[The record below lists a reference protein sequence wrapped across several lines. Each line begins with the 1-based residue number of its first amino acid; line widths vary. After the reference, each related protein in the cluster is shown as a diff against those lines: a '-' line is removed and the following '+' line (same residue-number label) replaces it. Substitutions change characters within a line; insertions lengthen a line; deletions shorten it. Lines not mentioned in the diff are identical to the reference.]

1 MRRLGG
7 MLMVLSLLIG
17 FTVAGGA
24 GELETPLRVES
35 NADLAALPGILG
47 SGTEIDPFILEG
59 IQASGTPGLP
69 ALSLRNISAHTIIRN
84 STFSGA
90 AGCAVELQGCSNI
103 WILDCVFADNAT
115 AISATPD
122 CQEIVV
128 SLCTFERNQQDV
140 NATTQSIALDDG
152 YVGNWWDGNAP
163 LDLNGDGLSEIP
175 YLVQAGE
182 QLLLDKRSLVF
193 PYAGDRSGDP
203 EGVRLEIVYSKGE
216 TFGIESTTEMTMLMH
231 MADESTRSTLVQELT
246 GHAEVLS
253 APGTGYAELDVEVI
267 ENSRIMHIDGMP
279 YEGGEGLDVVVSM
292 GSHRFGGGSMGA
304 YQAGNLAEESTVG
317 PLQFSYAFY
326 PVRPISQ
333 GYRWASDTL
342 LPPSDFGLTEGSVTM
357 HGDYQL
363 LRIEEFMGVQA
374 AVISFGTEI
383 IFDGDVLNES
393 VGTISL
399 SGTAVSAGT
408 IWLEL
413 ERGKTLRVTFSSDS
427 VTESFHLGELL
438 FTLEQEMSFATDLT
452 PEF

>member
-1 MRRLGG
+1 
-7 MLMVLSLLIG
+7 
-17 FTVAGGA
+17 
-24 GELETPLRVES
+24 
-35 NADLAALPGILG
+35 
-47 SGTEIDPFILEG
+47 
-59 IQASGTPGLP
+59 
-69 ALSLRNISAHTIIRN
+69 
-84 STFSGA
+84 
-90 AGCAVELQGCSNI
+90 
-103 WILDCVFADNAT
+103 
-115 AISATPD
+115 
-122 CQEIVV
+122 
-128 SLCTFERNQQDV
+128 
-140 NATTQSIALDDG
+140 
-152 YVGNWWDGNAP
+152 
-163 LDLNGDGLSEIP
+163 
-175 YLVQAGE
+175 
-182 QLLLDKRSLVF
+182 
-193 PYAGDRSGDP
+193 
-203 EGVRLEIVYSKGE
+203 
-216 TFGIESTTEMTMLMH
+216 
-231 MADESTRSTLVQELT
+231 
-246 GHAEVLS
+246 
-253 APGTGYAELDVEVI
+253 
-267 ENSRIMHIDGMP
+267 
-279 YEGGEGLDVVVSM
+279 
-292 GSHRFGGGSMGA
+292 MGA